1 MKKLNDAFAALYN
14 GDNIVK
20 LTELRYIPRWIVILI
35 DVSIILLSILL
46 SYFFLEKLHV
56 NVNFPKYLFEQ
67 KLLLIVVNMLFMFVF
82 KTYAGIIRHSTF
94 FDLFKII
101 LSSGC
106 TVCTLLLI
114 NLGTEILF
122 GKPLYLYPI
131 LFLYF
136 FISVSIMFFFR
147 MVTKQFFN
155 ILIDYKGSSSK
166 VKVAVVG
173 VGDASV
179 SLARAI
185 LHNPN
190 YPYRLSGF
198 LTKRSDSHKAV
209 LLGHKIYNIDHFF
222 RNKNLISQFDAV
234 LIIKEIMTK
243 HELEEWMSLA
253 LDNGLKV
260 LKAPTLSKM
269 RDSDLVGGIRQ
280 LQIED
285 LLNRKPIKIENEE
298 VKRRHFE
305 RNVLVTGGAGSIG
318 SEIVRQVAQFSPSLI
333 VVLDQA
339 ESPLYELEL
348 ELLEKFPDQK
358 FKFVL
363 ADISNSYRLEKLF
376 ETHQFSMVYH
386 AAAYKHVPLI
396 EENPHEA
403 IFVNVLGSRNLAL
416 LSKKYKVNRFVMV
429 STDKAVNPTNVM
441 GASKR
446 TAELFVQ
453 SLQNSEGNTT
463 KFITTRFGNVLG
475 SNGSVIPHFKKQI
488 QKGGPVTIT
497 HPDIIRYFMTIPEAC
512 ELVLQAGTMGQG
524 GEIYVFDM
532 GEPVKILDLARRM
545 IKLSGYTPDIDIE
558 IKFIGL
564 RPGEKLYEE
573 LLSNNATTIPTHN
586 EKIMISKD
594 PSLGFDEVEIL
605 CKQIIKAAVR
615 RDKLQVVRLLK
626 DIVPEFISN
635 NSEFEILDKKEVD
648 SPAAIVNDVNVLD

>member
-1 MKKLNDAFAALYN
+1 MKKLRNAFIALYN
-14 GDNIVK
+14 GDNILK
-20 LTELRYIPRWIVILI
+20 LTELRYIPRWIVFLI
-35 DVSIILLSILL
+35 DVFIILLSILL
-46 SYFFLEKLHV
+46 SYFLLEKLKV
-56 NVNFPKYLFEQ
+56 RVNFLEYLTEQ
-67 KLLLIVVNMLFMFVF
+67 RILLILMNILFMFLF

-94 FDLFKII
+94 FDFFKII
-101 LSSGC
+101 LSSGGTLC
-106 TVCTLLLI
+106 ALLLL
-114 NLGTEILF
+114 NYASEFWLG
-122 GKPLYLYPI
+122 KSLYLYPT

-136 FISVSIMFFFR
+136 FISVSVLFFFR
-147 MVTKQFFN
+147 MLTKQFFN
-155 ILIDYKGSSSK
+155 VLIDIKGSSSK
-166 VKVAVVG
+166 IRVAVVG

-190 YPYRLSGF
+190 YPYRLEGF
-198 LTKRSDSHKAV
+198 LTKRLDSHKAV
-209 LLGHKIYNIDHFF
+209 LLGHKIYNSEKFY
-222 RNKNLISQFDAV
+222 KNPALVKQFDAV

-243 HELEEWMSLA
+243 NELEEWMTAA
-253 LDNGLKV
+253 LDHGLKV
-260 LKAPTLSKM
+260 LKAPTVSKM

-280 LQIED
+280 LQIDD
-285 LLNRKPIKIENEE
+285 LLNRRPIKIENKDII
-298 VKRRHFE
+298 KRHVDK
-305 RNVLVTGGAGSIG
+305 NVLVTGGAGSIG

-348 ELLEKFPDQK
+348 ELLEKFPEQK

-376 ETHQFSMVYH
+376 EIYQFSMVYH

-403 IFVNVLGSRNLAL
+403 IFVNVLGTRNVAL
-416 LSKKYKVNRFVMV
+416 LSKKYLVNRFVMV

-488 QKGGPVTIT
+488 EKGGPVTIT

-512 ELVLQAGTMGQG
+512 ELVLQAGTMGAG

-532 GEPVKILDLARRM
+532 GDPVKILDLAKRM
-545 IKLSGYTPDIDIE
+545 IKLSGFTPDLDIK

-573 LLSNNATTIPTHN
+573 LLSNDATTVPTHH

-594 PSLGFDEVEIL
+594 PTIDFNEIEIL
-605 CKQIIKAAVR
+605 FKQIIKSAVK
-615 RDKLQVVRLLK
+615 RDKVQVVTLLK
-626 DIVPEFISN
+626 KIVPEFISN
-635 NSEFEILDKKEVD
+635 NSEYESLDKKNFD
-648 SPAAIVNDVNVLD
+648 IVELPIIHNIQ

>member
-1 MKKLNDAFAALYN
+1 MKKLTDAFTALYN

-20 LTELRYIPRWIVILI
+20 LTDLRYIPRWIVILI
-35 DVSIILLSILL
+35 DISIVFFSIFL
-46 SYFFLEKLHV
+46 SYLFLDWLQV
-56 NVNFPKYLFEQ
+56 QVNFPNQSLEKRI
-67 KLLLIVVNMLFMFVF
+67 LLIGVNVLFMFVF
-82 KTYAGIIRHSTF
+82 RTYAGIVRHSTF
-94 FDLFKII
+94 FDLFKIL
-101 LSSGC
+101 LSSGS
-106 TVCTLLLI
+106 TLITLMSINFCIDKLL
-114 NLGTEILF
+114 
-122 GKPLYLYPI
+122 GKSFYLYPT

-136 FISVSIMFFFR
+136 FISVSLMFFFR
-147 MVTKQFFN
+147 MLIKQFFN
-155 ILIDYKGSSSK
+155 ILIDIKGASSK
-166 VKVAVVG
+166 TRVAVVG
-173 VGDASV
+173 VSDASV

-190 YPYRLSGF
+190 YPYRLEGF
-198 LTKRSDSHKAV
+198 VTKRSDSNKAV
-209 LLGHKIYNIDHFF
+209 LLGNKIYNSDYFF
-222 RNKNLISQFDAV
+222 KNKNLIKQFDAL
-234 LIIKEIMTK
+234 LIIKEIMSK
-243 HELEEWMSLA
+243 QELEEWMTLA
-253 LDNGLKV
+253 LDHGLKV

-285 LLNRKPIKIENEE
+285 LLNRRPIKIENED
-298 VKRRHFE
+298 VTKRHF
-305 RNVLVTGGAGSIG
+305 NKNILVTGGAGSIG
-318 SEIVRQVAQFSPSLI
+318 SEIVRQVAQFEPSLI

-348 ELLEKFPDQK
+348 ELLEKYPEQK

-363 ADISNSYRLEKLF
+363 ADISNSYRLENIF

-403 IFVNVLGSRNLAL
+403 IFVNVLGTKNVAL

-453 SLQNSEGNTT
+453 SLQNLEENTT

-475 SNGSVIPHFKKQI
+475 SNGSVIPHFRKQI
-488 QKGGPVTIT
+488 EKGGPITIT

-512 ELVLQAGTMGQG
+512 ELVLQAGTMGAG

-532 GEPVKILDLARRM
+532 GEPVKILDLAKRM
-545 IKLSGYTPDIDIE
+545 IKLSGFIPDVDIK

-573 LLSNNATTIPTHN
+573 LLSNNATTVPTHHQ
-586 EKIMISKD
+586 KIMISKD
-594 PSLGFDEVEIL
+594 PLIGFDEIEFL
-605 CKQIIKAAVR
+605 CKQVIIAAVK
-615 RDKLQVVRLLK
+615 RDKLHVVKLLK

-635 NSEFEILDKKEVD
+635 NSEFE
-648 SPAAIVNDVNVLD
+648 VLDNKNLIDASN

>member
-1 MKKLNDAFAALYN
+1 MKKLNDAFATLYG

-20 LTELRYIPRWIVILI
+20 ITELRYIPRWAV
-35 DVSIILLSILL
+35 IILDLLIIVASILFSNL
-46 SYFFLEKLHV
+46 FIEKLHV
-56 NVNFPKYLFEQ
+56 RSNFPDFGIQ
-67 KLLLIVVNMLFMFVF
+67 GSVLLIVINIVFMFVF

-94 FDLFKII
+94 FDFFKII
-101 LSSGC
+101 LSSGS
-106 TVCTLLLI
+106 TLIVALI
-114 NLGTEILF
+114 CNYGIESFLQR
-122 GKPLYLYPI
+122 PLYLYPS
-131 LFLYF
+131 LFLF
-136 FISVSIMFFFR
+136 FLISVSSMFFFR
-147 MVTKQFFN
+147 MITKQFFN
-155 ILIDYKGSSSK
+155 LLLDLKGGAK
-166 VKVAVVG
+166 KIRVAVVG

-185 LHNPN
+185 MHNPN
-190 YPYRLSGF
+190 YPYMLECF
-198 LTKRSDSHKAV
+198 ITKRSDSNKAT
-209 LLGHKIYNIDHFF
+209 LLGRNIYNSDRLFAHI
-222 RNKNLISQFDAV
+222 NLLEKIDAV
-234 LIIKEIMTK
+234 LIIKEIMSK
-243 HELEEWMSLA
+243 QEVEEWMTLA

-260 LKAPTLSKM
+260 LKAPTVSKM
-269 RDSDLVGGIRQ
+269 RDADLVGGIRQ

-285 LLNRKPIKIENEE
+285 LLNRRPIKIENLD
-298 VKRRHFE
+298 VIKRHSE
-305 RNVLVTGGAGSIG
+305 KNILVTGGAGSIG

-348 ELLEKFPDQK
+348 ELLERFPDQK

-363 ADISNSYRLEKLF
+363 ADISNSYRLEKIF
-376 ETHQFSMVYH
+376 ESYEFSMVYH

-403 IFVNVLGSRNLAL
+403 IFVNILGTRNLATL
-416 LSKKYKVNRFVMV
+416 AKKYNVNRFVMV

-446 TAELFVQ
+446 VAELFVQ
-453 SLQNSEGNTT
+453 SLQKLEGNKT

-475 SNGSVIPHFKKQI
+475 SNGSVIPHFRKQI
-488 QKGGPVTIT
+488 EKGGPVTIT

-512 ELVLQAGTMGQG
+512 ELVLQAGTMGAG

-545 IKLSGYTPDIDIE
+545 IKLSGFKPDEDIK

-573 LLSNNATTIPTHN
+573 LLSDDATTVPTHH

-594 PSLGFDEVEIL
+594 PTIDFAEVELL
-605 CKQIIKAAVR
+605 CKKIIKSAVR
-615 RDKLQVVRLLK
+615 RDKVQVVRILK
-626 DIVPEFISN
+626 TIVPEFKSN
-635 NSEFEILDKKEVD
+635 NSEFEALDNENTNAKNE
-648 SPAAIVNDVNVLD
+648 I